1 MVFWK
6 YVFVAFLAC
15 NTKRVR
21 AVILE
26 SSRVYDLFQ
35 NRQIYSRRIS
45 ETSRDFLDM
54 VSVRAHLHETR
65 EVQ

>member
-6 YVFVAFLAC
+6 YVFVALLAC
-15 NTKRVR
+15 DTEQVR
-21 AVILE
+21 PAILE
-26 SSRVYDLFQ
+26 SSKVNDLFQ
-35 NRQIYSRRIS
+35 NRQIYSRRII